1 MTPIIKRFAIVAGL
15 WTLLALCGG
24 ATDYLLLR
32 AAGSAPSWWS
42 VVRRPLT
49 EQWIW
54 AALTPFVLVVAQRFP
69 LSWQGRPWRSFG
81 VHAGCFLLLSLLH
94 CVIAQALG
102 SPLASTFPGYQGS
115 LLELRFLEELYSD
128 IWMYW
133 PLVCIQA
140 LIDSHARVREREKRA
155 NELEALLASSRLALL
170 RAQIQPHFLFNTL
183 HAISAL
189 LRIDARLA
197 EDMVADLAEILRASF
212 SDLNSQDTSLKRE
225 LDLVR
230 CYLRIQSK
238 RLGDRLCVCY
248 HIAPDTLDAS
258 VPVLVLQS
266 FVENAVVHGIT
277 PAMRPGKI
285 EIRSVRSEDRLILQ
299 VIDDGVGLGGAPQ
312 TGVGISSARRR
323 LQHLYGKE
331 QSIDLKSR
339 PGRGTSVEVSIPF
352 RIFCGTTVGGFAGD
366 QDPDAD
372 RGRRDTRTPQPV
384 VAPGS

>member
-1 MTPIIKRFAIVAGL
+1 MKPIIKRFAIVAGL
-15 WTLLALCGG
+15 WTLVALCGG

-54 AALTPFVLVVAQRFP
+54 AALTPIVLVVAQRFP
-69 LSWQGRPWRSFG
+69 LSWPGPLRSFG
-81 VHAGCFLLLSLLH
+81 VHAGCFIILSLLH

-102 SPLASTFPGYQGS
+102 SPLASTLPGYHGS
-115 LLELRFLEELYSD
+115 LLKLRFLEELYSD

-155 NELEALLASSRLALL
+155 TELEALLAGSRMALL

-212 SDLNSQDTSLKRE
+212 SDLTSQDTSLQRE

-238 RLGDRLCVCY
+238 RLGDRLCVEY
-248 HIAPDTLDAS
+248 QIAPETLDAS

-266 FVENAVVHGIT
+266 FVENAVAHGVA

-285 EIRSVRSEDRLILQ
+285 EIRSVRSGDRLILQ
-299 VIDDGVGLGGAPQ
+299 VIDDGVGLGSSPQ
-312 TGVGISSARRR
+312 PGVGISSARRR
-323 LQHLYGKE
+323 LQHLYGNE
-331 QSIDLKSR
+331 QSIDLRSR
-339 PGRGTSVEVSIPF
+339 PDRGTSVEVSIPF
-352 RIFCGTTVGGFAGD
+352 RLFSGTSVGGFAGD
-366 QDPDAD
+366 EDPDVD
-372 RGRRDTRTPQPV
+372 RGRRGPRAPQPV